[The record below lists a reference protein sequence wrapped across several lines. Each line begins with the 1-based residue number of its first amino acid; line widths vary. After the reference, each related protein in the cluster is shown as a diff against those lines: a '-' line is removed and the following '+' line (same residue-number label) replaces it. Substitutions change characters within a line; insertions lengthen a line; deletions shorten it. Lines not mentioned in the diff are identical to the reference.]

1 MSEEKKYTIV
11 GKVEIGTDEYRD
23 LLEAKIEAQKESN
36 DYLHR
41 YWDEQSKVRKMEK
54 KVEMMTEF
62 LKTTKER
69 YAEYLQFVA
78 EKETED

>member
-23 LLEAKIEAQKESN
+23 LLEERIEAQKESN
-36 DYLHR
+36 DYMHR
-41 YWDEQSKVRKMEK
+41 YWDEQSKVKKMEK

-62 LKTTKER
+62 LKTNKER

-78 EKETED
+78 EKETEG

>member
-23 LLEAKIEAQKESN
+23 ILEEKIEAQKESN
-36 DYLHR
+36 DYMHR
-41 YWDEQSKVRKMEK
+41 YWDEQSKVKKMEK

-62 LKTTKER
+62 LKASKER

>member
-23 LLEAKIEAQKESN
+23 LLEEKIEAQKESN
-36 DYLHR
+36 DYMHR

-62 LKTTKER
+62 LKTNKER